1 MIFNAYNLA
10 SDPVTD
16 YLTNRN
22 GEKVKP
28 AELSGFD
35 LPPDGYAGFESGLQE
50 PSPDKTK
57 ISVIINPGSERLQV
71 LNPFPEWNG
80 HDYEGMPLLIK
91 EKDKSTPDHISMAGF
106 WLRYHEHLE
115 KISD

>member
-1 MIFNAYNLA
+1 MIFNADDLTFN
-10 SDPVTD
+10 PVTD

-22 GEKVKP
+22 RDKVKL
-28 AELSGFD
+28 AEPYGFD
-35 LPPDGYAGFESGLQE
+35 LPPNGFAGFESGLQE

-71 LNPFPEWNG
+71 LNPIPEWNG

-106 WLRYHEHLE
+106 WLRYHGHLE